1 MDQDDSLLNK
11 NSQRGTKAQLSLD
24 SCLMC
29 LKTKDK
35 LLHLLTHLQG
45 RNVDPE
51 ENTIELIIEGL
62 DALIEDLLL
71 KDQEVELGR
80 TKLSADVQ
88 KLI

>member
-1 MDQDDSLLNK
+1 
-11 NSQRGTKAQLSLD
+11 
-24 SCLMC
+24 MC

-45 RNVDPE
+45 KSANPE

-62 DALIEDLLL
+62 DAFIEDLLL

-80 TKLSADVQ
+80 TKVNSDVQ